1 MVARSAFLA
10 MCVFS
15 VVAGRAE
22 TATAATYTW
31 NNSGTNTGTSSSW
44 SPTGTP
50 ASGDLV
56 QFKPDGSAPG
66 SAVSDP
72 TVNVNQSYSSLTI
85 APNQNLGGWT
95 FSGSGT
101 ALTIGG
107 SGSTGLTTYGSATTT
122 FNGPTLA
129 GSSSTNTIFLTVTNG
144 STLVLSGN
152 SAVTGNQGNQAGSV
166 NAVNINGGTLKLDN
180 SGTNVAA
187 RLQSTGNISIG
198 GSGTLELIGNSSAT
212 TTTTLGTLTT
222 NIVGGLNTIKVT
234 PNGNA
239 TTVKFTSV
247 ATFSLRP
254 GTRASY
260 AFEAGSGNLGDTNG
274 AKVTFTGTPALGAG
288 GLLSGVDGST
298 SQTVGFAIV
307 RDGLGTNWATWT
319 ASTGVIS
326 VANSNSGATVT
337 AASTASGLAGLSST
351 SIAQFNPAA
360 STTITASGSVVAAAL
375 RITPTGSGSSLALG
389 ANALTT
395 SALMLDGS
403 NNFTITGTGT
413 FGAGTT
419 RYIYVNNP
427 KTTLSMSQVV
437 GSSTFSTVFAGPGFV
452 DLTGITSQNTLSGTS
467 RFVIAGGVV
476 RGNNTQIGFGSSGAG
491 IISLSGGVLEIKNG
505 SNGNGSSADFTRSVG
520 VVASN
525 VTWGGGT
532 TNEMGSGGFSA
543 FGNNASVNL
552 GGNASPTAL
561 TWNTGNF
568 VGDGYALKFGSTKS
582 DSTLRWLNPI
592 ALDSGTPGNYFVRE
606 VNVTLGTGGVAD
618 KTMFTGIISGSS
630 STDFLKTGTG
640 VLELIAGNTYQ
651 GNTLIQGGTLV
662 LGGTSASL
670 GTTTSTAGNVIIGKG
685 ATFAGSGTYNGTAT
699 STTTTGIYVNGGGT
713 VRGGNPN
720 VASDRY
726 GTLTVNG
733 SVTINSTSTDR
744 GVLQFEASR
753 SATNTATASLI
764 QLTDGSLNIFNLNP
778 GSGNKFAIDLAKTT
792 GTTTSVAYNETYTVR
807 LAQVGSSG
815 AFRFNGTTFTATSGT
830 NSDGVFTLDTDYV
843 LTSSAFAFDSSV
855 TKLQVTSD
863 SSGSYLNLTFK
874 PVPEPATVFAI
885 AAGALGLGGL
895 VRRRLRRKGRAK

>member
-1 MVARSAFLA
+1 MRLRLSLPTI
-10 MCVFS
+10 CVFLI
-15 VVAGRAE
+15 VAGNASS
-22 TATAATYTW
+22 ASAATFTW
-31 NNSGTNTGTSSSW
+31 NNSGTNVSSSGSW
-44 SPTGTP
+44 SP
-50 ASGDLV
+50 SGPPTSADLA
-56 QFKPDGSAPG
+56 QFNPNGSAPG
-66 SAVSDP
+66 STVNDP
-72 TVNVNQSYSSLTI
+72 TVDANQSYLSLTI
-85 APNQNLGGWT
+85 AQNQNAGGWT
-95 FSGSGT
+95 FSGSS

-107 SGSTGLTTYGSATTT
+107 TGSTGLTTYGSSTTT

-129 GSSSTNTIFLTVTNG
+129 GSSNTNTLALNVTNG
-144 STLVLSGN
+144 STLVLSGA
-152 SAVTGNQGNQAGSV
+152 SAITANQGN
-166 NAVNINGGTLKLDN
+166 VNISGGTLKLDN

-187 RLQSTGNISIG
+187 RLQSTGTVTING
-198 GSGTLELIGNSSAT
+198 GGTLELIGNSSAST
-212 TTTTLGTLTT
+212 TTNLGSLSVGS
-222 NIVGGLNTIKVT
+222 NVVGGLNVIKIT

-239 TTVKFTSV
+239 TTLNFANTG
-247 ATFSLRP
+247 TFGTRP
-254 GTRASY
+254 GTRGLYQFVAS
-260 AFEAGSGNLGDTNG
+260 SGNLGDSSG
-274 AKVTFTGTPALGAG
+274 ARITFTGTPFLGAN
-288 GLLSGVDGST
+288 GLLSNTSAGGTFGYATVVDSG
-298 SQTVGFAIV
+298 
-307 RDGLGTNWATWT
+307 GTNFATYT
-319 ASTGVIS
+319 STTGVIS
-326 VANSNSGATVT
+326 VSNTNSGQTVT
-337 AASTASGLAGLSST
+337 TATTAANLQSLTAT
-351 SIAQFNPAA
+351 SIGQLNIAA
-360 STTITASGSVVAAAL
+360 STTLSPTAAVTSGSL
-375 RITPTGSGSSLALG
+375 RITPAGTGSILAMGSNNLVT
-389 ANALTT
+389 N
-395 SALMLDGS
+395 ALMLDGG
-403 NNFTITGTGT
+403 NDFTISGSGTLGGTG
-413 FGAGTT
+413 T
-419 RYIYVNNP
+419 RYIYVNNAS
-427 KTTLSMSQVV
+427 TTLSTSIVV
-437 GSSTFSTVFAGPGFV
+437 ANSGNPTTFAGPGFV
-452 DLTGITSQNTLSGTS
+452 ELTGTGSQNTLTTTN

-476 RGNNTQIGFGSSGAG
+476 RGNNAQIGFGSGGAG
-491 IISLSGGVLEIKNG
+491 IISLTGGVLEIKNG